1 MSEIG
6 GGEFLH
12 SGFRIEYK
20 DYDKKACSVSEGGEE
35 CDSKDIGLFGEMKQ
49 GDRRKD
55 RGQYQAVQLNN
66 VGLYRSVSSPGTIS
80 NYERDV
86 ERREVVVGG
95 YGVPPGH
102 LVYPGG
108 IPAIQSPSVTIFNSG
123 IQDKD
128 AGVKGRKRPGRK
140 TRQGDGYGS
149 SPDGHASPP
158 HQNGSYLD
166 TFAFRL
172 TRM

>member
-1 MSEIG
+1 
-6 GGEFLH
+6 
-12 SGFRIEYK
+12 
-20 DYDKKACSVSEGGEE
+20 
-35 CDSKDIGLFGEMKQ
+35 MKQ

-55 RGQYQAVQLNN
+55 RGQYQAVQPNN

-80 NYERDV
+80 NYQRDV

-95 YGVPPGH
+95 YGVPPSH
-102 LVYPGG
+102 LMYPGG
-108 IPAIQSPSVTIFNSG
+108 IPATQSQSMTISSG
-123 IQDKD
+123 NQDKD

-158 HQNGSYLD
+158 PHQNGSYLD
-166 TFAFRL
+166 TFAFNSS
-172 TRM
+172 RM